1 MEGGRLGA
9 YKAGLPDRDPKELR
23 QAQCQAGTPLPGVAG
38 GMLQSHYSED
48 EPALLTLGHYQKVS
62 SGRRERLSVK
72 ADASREVGSRLS
84 VPFLLLLPLGACFPL
99 LDTREPTDTGGAIAA
114 GMSWAHL
121 AQGSRPHFV
130 WGPSRWPRAPHAQAP
145 LARAEGLPASGG
157 GQAGLRLARQDG
169 SEAAGEKAG
178 GPLGSLAEE
187 LSGYSRKKGGFSFRF
202 GRRRRARR
210 SRGAAPHV
218 SPALLLQPPRPRLR
232 EDGAFPSSG
241 AEQGTA
247 RCALAFDF

>member
-1 MEGGRLGA
+1 
-9 YKAGLPDRDPKELR
+9 
-23 QAQCQAGTPLPGVAG
+23 
-38 GMLQSHYSED
+38 
-48 EPALLTLGHYQKVS
+48 
-62 SGRRERLSVK
+62 
-72 ADASREVGSRLS
+72 
-84 VPFLLLLPLGACFPL
+84 LLLPLGACFPL

-130 WGPSRWPRAPHAQAP
+130 APHAQAP

-202 GRRRRARR
+202 GR
-210 SRGAAPHV
+210 
-218 SPALLLQPPRPRLR
+218 
-232 EDGAFPSSG
+232 
-241 AEQGTA
+241 
-247 RCALAFDF
+247 

>member
-1 MEGGRLGA
+1 MKGNESKFPQPSRGCLGTALSRSEPECDSAKLLRRLCGR
-9 YKAGLPDRDPKELR
+9 DRGSVR
-23 QAQCQAGTPLPGVAG
+23 
-38 GMLQSHYSED
+38 SH
-48 EPALLTLGHYQKVS
+48 
-62 SGRRERLSVK
+62 LST
-72 ADASREVGSRLS
+72 
-84 VPFLLLLPLGACFPL
+84 PFLLLLPLGACLPL

-130 WGPSRWPRAPHAQAP
+130 WGPARWPRAPHAQAP

-157 GQAGLRLARQDG
+157 EQAGLRLARQDG
-169 SEAAGEKAG
+169 SEAPGEKAG

-202 GRRRRARR
+202 GRRRRRARR

-218 SPALLLQPPRPRLR
+218 SPALLLQPPRPRPV
-232 EDGAFPSSG
+232 G
-241 AEQGTA
+241 
-247 RCALAFDF
+247 C